1 MGSFIAETSSYSMVA
16 IFAAF
21 LFVNIVVF
29 FYKKPEKHTKTYFLQ
44 TLLVVMFHAIG
55 YITLYVRSDDV
66 RYFLFFAFQEI
77 MLFALAMIY
86 RTIYRHM
93 SHLLLNN
100 MLMLLFI
107 GFVILGRLAFEN
119 AIRQFIITIVA
130 FAISIMI
137 PWFIL
142 KFGKLKKLTYFYAGI
157 GIFLLGAVWL
167 TGAVTNG
174 SRLAFKLFGMSFQPS
189 EFIKISLVFFN
200 AAILSDRKNKY
211 RYWIS
216 ALFTAVHVMLLVLSR
231 DLGSACIYLGTY
243 VFMLFLA
250 NKNVLTLL
258 CSMVS
263 GAGAA
268 VLAYKL
274 FSHVRIRVQT
284 WLDPWGDM
292 DNKSYQL
299 SQSLFAIGTGGYFGM
314 GIMRGNPFS
323 IPVVHEDFVFSAIA
337 EELGVI
343 FSILLIFIYLFIVL
357 HVLRMS
363 FRVKDEFHGLIL
375 AGLAITL
382 GIQVFLTIGGGSRLV
397 PLTGVTL
404 PLISMGGSSLT
415 ATILMF
421 SVLHGIYIKEFTDY
435 DEEELLEALE
445 EAEEDYDDE
454 NAFET
459 NELTVSAVQ
468 SSNFVD
474 SENIYIETKVIS
486 RKKNKTIS
494 NEGLKDEFTGASQKE
509 NTFISDVK
517 KTEEVIEI
525 KTEQKN
531 NIKKFSEEE
540 LDWEKDEYQGN
551 ARKDW

>member
-119 AIRQFIITIVA
+119 AIRQFIITLVA

-468 SSNFVD
+468 SSDFVD

-486 RKKNKTIS
+486 RKKNKTVS

>member
-1 MGSFIAETSSYSMVA
+1 
-16 IFAAF
+16 
-21 LFVNIVVF
+21 
-29 FYKKPEKHTKTYFLQ
+29 
-44 TLLVVMFHAIG
+44 
-55 YITLYVRSDDV
+55 
-66 RYFLFFAFQEI
+66 
-77 MLFALAMIY
+77 
-86 RTIYRHM
+86 
-93 SHLLLNN
+93 
-100 MLMLLFI
+100 LMLLFI

-119 AIRQFIITIVA
+119 AIRQFIITLVA

-468 SSNFVD
+468 SSDFVD

-486 RKKNKTIS
+486 RKKNKTVS

>member
-119 AIRQFIITIVA
+119 AIRQFIITLVA

-459 NELTVSAVQ
+459 NELTVSTVQ
-468 SSNFVD
+468 SSDCVD

-486 RKKNKTIS
+486 RKKNKTVS
-494 NEGLKDEFTGASQKE
+494 NEGLKEEFTGASQKE
-509 NTFISDVK
+509 NAFISDFK

>member
-29 FYKKPEKHTKTYFLQ
+29 FYKKPEEHTKTYFLQ

-119 AIRQFIITIVA
+119 AIRQFIITLVA

-435 DEEELLEALE
+435 DEEELFEALE

-468 SSNFVD
+468 SSDFVD
-474 SENIYIETKVIS
+474 SENIFIETKVIS
-486 RKKNKTIS
+486 RKKNKTVS

-509 NTFISDVK
+509 NAFISDVK

-531 NIKKFSEEE
+531 NFKKFSEEE

>member
-119 AIRQFIITIVA
+119 AIRQFIITLVA

-258 CSMVS
+258 YSMVS

-468 SSNFVD
+468 SSDFVD

-486 RKKNKTIS
+486 RKKNKTVS

-509 NTFISDVK
+509 NAFISDVK

-531 NIKKFSEEE
+531 NFKKFSEEE